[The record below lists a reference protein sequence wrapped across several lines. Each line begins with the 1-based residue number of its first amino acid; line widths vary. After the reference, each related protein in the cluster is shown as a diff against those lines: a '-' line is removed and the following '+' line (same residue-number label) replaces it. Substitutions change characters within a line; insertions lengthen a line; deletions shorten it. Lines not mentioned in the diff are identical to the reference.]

1 MLGQDMDEVVKA
13 RVESVV
19 ELSDSI
25 IKEII
30 KTTHIH
36 GFNDPYL
43 SHVVVAAVAMS
54 IGRVDSVAPGFRKA
68 ILKMLEHDEQS
79 E

>member
-1 MLGQDMDEVVKA
+1 MDEIVKA

-25 IKEII
+25 IKEVV
-30 KTTHIH
+30 KTTNLH
-36 GFNDPYL
+36 GFSDPYL
-43 SHVVVAAVAMS
+43 SHVIVAAIAMS
-54 IGRVDSVAPGFRKA
+54 IGRIDSVAPGFRKS